1 MGNKIGN
8 VPDVWTGCFYC
19 SGKIIKHGFTKGNKQ
34 KYKAYYNR
42 QIKMSKM
49 AKRNV
54 QKILT

>member
-1 MGNKIGN
+1 MTNNLKLKSLKSITSPFSFLN
-8 VPDVWTGCFYC
+8 LY
-19 SGKIIKHGFTKGNKQ
+19 GFFFLDLSFGSV
-34 KYKAYYNR
+34 YNR